1 MTVTGSA
8 KFKTLVGD
16 FVAAAADLDCTVSA
30 SAVAADLEQRIAAIA
45 AQIGVS
51 QQTVLRSYIDDDW
64 GQEMARSI
72 CTDLI
77 RRETRMAAM
86 PDHELPAAV
95 AIRLAASLGVAVHCF
110 ALNEDLVNGGGDFN
124 VREAGEAVFGL
135 CSAMSEQTPG
145 GEMVSIPGRILM
157 LTQGCLGIF
166 AERLQQRRW
175 TAMAGGVESDG
186 RLTEIRMFDGVSR
199 DLQTLRH
206 YMPTS
211 TNWIAESP
219 QRHG

>member
-16 FVAAAADLDCTVSA
+16 FVATAADLDCTVSA

-45 AQIGVS
+45 TQFGVS

-64 GQEMARSI
+64 GRELARSI
-72 CTDLI
+72 CTDLV
-77 RRETRMAAM
+77 RRETRMAAA
-86 PDHELPAAV
+86 PDHELSAAV

-110 ALNEDLVNGGGDFN
+110 ALNEELVHGGGDFN

-135 CSAMSEQTPG
+135 CSAVSGQAPG
-145 GEMVSIPGRILM
+145 GEMVSVPGRILM
-157 LTQGCLGIF
+157 LTRGCLEIC

-175 TAMAGGVESDG
+175 TAMGGGVESDG
-186 RLTEIRMFDGVSR
+186 GLTEMRLLGGVSR

-206 YMPTS
+206 YLPSPTGAS
-211 TNWIAESP
+211 
-219 QRHG
+219 